1 MLIRKLAHMSGLIL
15 LWFFPPMWIT
25 SNMDSIILS
34 HLEFLGVLLKWPV
47 KKQSTY

>member
-1 MLIRKLAHMSGLIL
+1 MLVRKLVHVRSDLALV
-15 LWFFPPMWIT
+15 FPTTWIT

-34 HLEFLGVLLKWPV
+34 YLEFLGVLLKWPV